1 MEYVQAFK
9 NEIATE
15 NLVTDIGKRIMS
27 VFKFIGELI
36 KKAISFLT
44 THLSKL
50 NRIKKTDKDPT
61 PNSQSG
67 AGAEVM
73 QKKAPKVV
81 YAEDCYDCGN
91 ELTNIVADID
101 FCVQLLMKRPK
112 PDYKVNKSYADRWEQ
127 DNSLIADRMNRC
139 LNELEKLEGISNKTV
154 STETGEKLK
163 AKLEELNAQY
173 DKYGRIYQMF
183 INKHQGIEQ
192 YMISTQV
199 SFNLISSTGAKALNI
214 ILQLYTPA
222 D

>member
-67 AGAEVM
+67 AGAGY
-73 QKKAPKVV
+73 P
-81 YAEDCYDCGN
+81 C
-91 ELTNIVADID
+91 ADPRGRPLPD
-101 FCVQLLMKRPK
+101 RFQPDGKRHQIQCLRRL
-112 PDYKVNKSYADRWEQ
+112 SYGPAFPGGGQCDSVRHRHRHG
-127 DNSLIADRMNRC
+127 DP
-139 LNELEKLEGISNKTV
+139 G
-154 STETGEKLK
+154 
-163 AKLEELNAQY
+163 
-173 DKYGRIYQMF
+173 GRSGPYI
-183 INKHQGIEQ
+183 
-192 YMISTQV
+192 
-199 SFNLISSTGAKALNI
+199 
-214 ILQLYTPA
+214 
-222 D
+222 